1 MDEIEMKSK
10 KNYELLI
17 NNSIN
22 FIKSDLLSKA
32 KKIEEMQ
39 IQEESESSSDSSS
52 DRSSDSS
59 SSSEDSDSEG
69 SGGKKERKSKK

>member
-10 KNYELLI
+10 KNYELII

-32 KKIEEMQ
+32 KKIQEMQ
-39 IQEESESSSDSSS
+39 IQVESGSSSDS
-52 DRSSDSS
+52 SSDSS

-69 SGGKKERKSKK
+69 SSGKKETKSKK

>member
-10 KNYELLI
+10 KNYDLII

-32 KKIEEMQ
+32 RKIEEMQ
-39 IQEESESSSDSSS
+39 IEEESSGSSSDSSS
-52 DRSSDSS
+52 DSSNS
-59 SSSEDSDSEG
+59 SSSEDSDSEE
-69 SGGKKERKSKK
+69 KKEKKEKPSKK

>member
-10 KNYELLI
+10 KNYELII

-32 KKIEEMQ
+32 KKIQEMQ
-39 IQEESESSSDSSS
+39 IQVESGSSSDISSNS
-52 DRSSDSS
+52 SSDSS

-69 SGGKKERKSKK
+69 SSGKKETKSKK

>member
-1 MDEIEMKSK
+1 MDEIETKSK
-10 KNYELLI
+10 KNYELII

-32 KKIEEMQ
+32 KKIEEIQ
-39 IQEESESSSDSSS
+39 IQEESDSNSSS
-52 DRSSDSS
+52 SSDSS

-69 SGGKKERKSKK
+69 SGGKKEKKSKK